1 MGLAIWKNEDK
12 TGTYCNVEDLSG
24 ISEGQPERR
33 TLTAFRA
40 DVKAHANNLQAQL
53 CSTLQQPASGVES
66 RSEL

>member
-1 MGLAIWKNEDK
+1 MTK

-24 ISEGQPERR
+24 INDGQPERR

-53 CSTLQQPASGVES
+53 CSTLQQSASGVES